1 MIAAAFWLT
10 SPMVHAAGLGQL
22 SVISPLGQP
31 LNAEIEIV
39 SLQPGEEEGLVAR
52 LAPPDAFRAAGI
64 DFNPALV
71 TVRFTIERRGGRPLL
86 RVRTT
91 QAVNDPFLEMLVELQ
106 WTTGRLVR
114 EYTVLLD
121 PPEYRGPQAI
131 ATAPAPRAAPAAVA
145 EPKLAEAPA
154 AQPAPEPARAP
165 APAPVEAKPLPS
177 VPAPAAEPAPAPA
190 PAAEAQ
196 VEKPAAAEAEK
207 PAAEPVGEPA
217 AAEERKVTVKKGDT
231 LSEIARQNL
240 PPGANLNQ
248 MLVAIYRANEDAFI
262 RKNVNLLRAGR
273 ILNIPGAETV
283 STIDPEEAKRLVQAH
298 MDDFAAY
305 RSRLA
310 TASTSVEA
318 PGGRREA
325 EGKIEPK
332 SEAPAAAPQDQVRLS
347 KADPSKPAAPASR
360 AAREDYSAARERAL
374 KEAQSRTNELEK
386 NVADLQKL
394 LALKNQQLAELEKR
408 AQAKPAPVVP
418 VPAPVAPKPAAEAP
432 KPAPEAPKPVA
443 KAPKP
448 AAEMPKPV
456 PEAPKPVLEVPKP
469 VPEAPKPPAQAAKPK
484 PKPVPL
490 PPEL

>member
-1 MIAAAFWLT
+1 MIAAAFWLA

-52 LAPPDAFRAAGI
+52 LASPDAFRAAGI
-64 DFNPALV
+64 DFNPALA
-71 TVRFTIERRGGRPLL
+71 TARFAIERRGGRPLL

-91 QAVNDPFLEMLVELQ
+91 QPVNDPFLEILVELQ

-131 ATAPAPRAAPAAVA
+131 AAAPAAPA
-145 EPKLAEAPA
+145 TALEPKRAEAPA

-165 APAPVEAKPLPS
+165 APAPVEARPLPS

-190 PAAEAQ
+190 VEAQ

-217 AAEERKVTVKKGDT
+217 AAEERKLTVKKGDT
-231 LSEIARQNL
+231 LSEIARQTL

-248 MLVAIYRANEDAFI
+248 MLIAIYRANEDAFI

-273 ILNIPGAETV
+273 ILDIPGAEAV
-283 STIDPEEAKRLVQAH
+283 STIDSQEAKRLVQAH

-332 SEAPAAAPQDQVRLS
+332 PEAPAAAPQDQVRLS
-347 KADPSKPAAPASR
+347 KAEPGKPASR
-360 AAREDYSAARERAL
+360 AAREDDAVARERAL
-374 KEAQSRTNELEK
+374 KEAQSRVSDLEK
-386 NVADLQKL
+386 NVTDLQKL
-394 LALKNQQLAELEKR
+394 LEMKNQQLAEMEKK
-408 AQAKPAPVVP
+408 AQGAPAPVL
-418 VPAPVAPKPAAEAP
+418 PAPAKAPEKPVAQAP

-443 KAPKP
+443 EAPKP
-448 AAEMPKPV
+448 VAEAPKPV
-456 PEAPKPVLEVPKP
+456 PE
-469 VPEAPKPPAQAAKPK
+469 
-484 PKPVPL
+484 
-490 PPEL
+490 

>member
-1 MIAAAFWLT
+1 MIAAAFWLA
-10 SPMVHAAGLGQL
+10 SPMVRAAGLGQL

-52 LAPPDAFRAAGI
+52 LASPDAFRAAGI

-71 TVRFTIERRGGRPLL
+71 TARFAIERRAGRPLL

-91 QAVNDPFLEMLVELQ
+91 QPVNDPFLEILVELQ
-106 WTTGRLVR
+106 WTSGRLVR

-131 ATAPAPRAAPAAVA
+131 AAAPAARA
-145 EPKLAEAPA
+145 TPAAAPQPKPAEAAA

-165 APAPVEAKPLPS
+165 ALAPLEAKPLPS
-177 VPAPAAEPAPAPA
+177 VPARAAEPAPA

-217 AAEERKVTVKKGDT
+217 AAEEGKVAVKKGDT

-248 MLVAIYRANEDAFI
+248 MLIAIYRANEDAFI
-262 RKNVNLLRAGR
+262 RKNVNLVRAGR
-273 ILNIPGAETV
+273 ILDIPGAEAA
-283 STIDPEEAKRLVQAH
+283 SAIDPEEAKRLVQAH
-298 MDDFAAY
+298 MDDFAVY

-310 TASTSVEA
+310 AASTSVEA

-332 SEAPAAAPQDQVRLS
+332 PEAPAAAPKDQVRLS
-347 KADPSKPAAPASR
+347 KAEPGKPATPASR
-360 AAREDYSAARERAL
+360 AAREDDAVARERAL
-374 KEAQSRTNELEK
+374 KETQSRVTDLEK
-386 NVADLQKL
+386 NVTDLQKL
-394 LALKNQQLAELEKR
+394 LELKNQQLAELEKK
-408 AQAKPAPVVP
+408 AQGTPAPAVPQASKPAPEAPKP
-418 VPAPVAPKPAAEAP
+418 VAEAPKPAAEAP
-432 KPAPEAPKPVA
+432 KPAPQAPRPPV
-443 KAPKP
+443 
-448 AAEMPKPV
+448 
-456 PEAPKPVLEVPKP
+456 
-469 VPEAPKPPAQAAKPK
+469 
-484 PKPVPL
+484 
-490 PPEL
+490 